1 MAEKTSPFL
10 HLNAAPPTPG
20 KRLSRKLGIVIALVL
35 LAILAASIV
44 WRVAHQGLLMD
55 AVVGGQAADVIA
67 PANGQIVEVRVTEDQ
82 PVNAGQP
89 LFVLDVS
96 AFASGKD
103 AADQARLKGLADQVK
118 AAEKAEE
125 EARAALRQAS
135 QAHARAL
142 LALRGLG
149 QPGNDTTAQQRYAQA
164 QSEEIAARTGL
175 EKTRTRLETASS
187 ARYVTADAH
196 RQAREALGLHREQ
209 DRRKPQPPVIVN
221 ALMEGRLSSLTVSQ
235 GSTVNAGQPMAVI
248 KPVLAQHF
256 WINAY
261 ARPAEAAKFTA
272 GQEFRLLFP
281 GLSDFELT
289 GKLESVTETP
299 APGALGVPVRL
310 SLPDYDP
317 LTMPKLAIGQ
327 PVEAKRK

>member
-20 KRLSRKLGIVIALVL
+20 KRLSRKLGIIIALVF

-44 WRVAHQGLLMD
+44 WRTAHQGLLLD
-55 AVVGGQAADVIA
+55 AVVGGQTADVIA
-67 PANGQIVEVRVTEDQ
+67 PANGQVVDVRVAENQ

-89 LFVLDVS
+89 LFMLDVS

-103 AADQARLKGLADQVK
+103 AAAQARLKGLEDQVK
-118 AAEKAEE
+118 ATEKAEE
-125 EARAALRQAS
+125 DARVTLRQAS

-142 LALRGLG
+142 LALRSLT
-149 QPGNDTTAQQRYAQA
+149 QPDNTTTAQQRYAQA

-175 EKTRTRLETASS
+175 ENARTRLETASS
-187 ARYVTADAH
+187 ARYVTADAY

-209 DRRKPQPPVIVN
+209 DRRRPQPPVIVN

-235 GSTVNAGQPMAVI
+235 GSKVNAGQSMAVI
-248 KPVLAQHF
+248 KPVLAEHF

-272 GQEFRLLFP
+272 GQEFRLRFP
-281 GLSDFELT
+281 GISDFELT
-289 GKLESVTETP
+289 GKLESVAETAVP
-299 APGALGVPVRL
+299 NAPGVPVRL
-310 SLPDYDP
+310 SLPGYDP

-327 PVEAKRK
+327 AVEANRK